1 MRAYSVAEKCPADV
15 FIHNTNK
22 DIPTSS
28 FGNQQQCLI
37 LSVREV
43 AQIDQQS
50 KVHCHFIVYL
60 GKGLL
65 LRKIGMRC
73 GPRPSDGQPVTTRN
87 GRLT

>member
-1 MRAYSVAEKCPADV
+1 VAEKCPADV

-37 LSVREV
+37 LSVQEV

-50 KVHCHFIVYL
+50 KVHCYFIVYL
-60 GKGLL
+60 GKGFLS
-65 LRKIGMRC
+65 RKTAVHC
-73 GPRPSDGQPVTTRN
+73 
-87 GRLT
+87 